1 MRYTVTEGVAF
12 FEGNVPSA
20 QIIRPIE
27 TSMDS
32 LFRESQLK
40 SLESLKLA
48 MARIAKNLG
57 GNCIIQFEY
66 GQEQSSFWKSLFSM
80 DDIYWKGKGIVAIVN
95 PDTIE

>member
-40 SLESLKLA
+40 SLESLKLV

-66 GQEQSSFWKSLFSM
+66 GQKQSSFWKSLFSM
-80 DDIYWKGKGIVAIVN
+80 DDIYWRGKGIVAIVN